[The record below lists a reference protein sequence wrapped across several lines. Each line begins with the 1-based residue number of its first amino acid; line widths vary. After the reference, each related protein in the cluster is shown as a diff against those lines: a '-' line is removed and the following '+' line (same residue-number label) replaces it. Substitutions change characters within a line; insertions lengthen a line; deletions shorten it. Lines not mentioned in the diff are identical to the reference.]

1 MKLTMRDGRVFE
13 GTPVVIVQA
22 MQALAFGV
30 EGLSVDAYI
39 DWVIENARR
48 FEGVELVVASGS
60 AGERAASLV
69 EAMVAKGLASRG

>member
-13 GTPVVIVQA
+13 GTPVEIIRA

-48 FEGVELVVASGS
+48 FEGVELVAAGGS
-60 AGERAASLV
+60 AEERAASLV
-69 EAMVAKGLASRG
+69 EEMAEKGLASRE